1 MSYTIDKSKPVLVT
15 GATGYVAGVLIK
27 ELLDEGLTVHATVRD
42 ASKKHRFQYL
52 QDVADKSPGTIK
64 FFSADLLK
72 QGSFKEAMQGC
83 SVVFHTASPFFFGG
97 KVDPLTDLVEPAV
110 MGTENVLNEATN
122 TPTVKRVVVTSS
134 VAAIYADATDT
145 KLTKNGALTE
155 EYWNRKSSL
164 DKGPYSLSKTLAE
177 QKAWVIAGTQTQWT
191 LNTINPSFVMG
202 PGLKYHESSESYKT
216 FIMIAGGKLKS
227 AAPGMAVGVVDVRDV
242 AHAHVVAGFKKE
254 ATGRHILNGTNT
266 SIFEVTQT
274 LLPKYKEYPLPTK
287 KVPFFLIYLVGPYI
301 MSGMTRESIR
311 NNFDVEINFDNS
323 KSKKDLGIEYR
334 PIEVTT
340 GDMMEQ
346 LIALDVIKKT
356 K

>member
-1 MSYTIDKSKPVLVT
+1 MSYSVNKSNPVLVT

-42 ASKKHRFQYL
+42 ASKKDRFQYV

-83 SVVFHTASPFFFGG
+83 SVVFHTASPFLVTG
-97 KVDPLTDLVEPAV
+97 KDIDPQTDLVDPAV

-122 TPTVKRVVVTSS
+122 TPTVKRVVLTSS
-134 VAAIYADATDT
+134 CVAVYADPSETQKT
-145 KLTKNGALTE
+145 ENGALTE
-155 EYWNRKSSL
+155 ENWNRKSSL
-164 DKGPYSLSKTLAE
+164 DYGPYSYSKTLAE
-177 QKAWVIAGTQTQWT
+177 QKAWVIAGTQSQWT

-202 PGLKYHESSESYKT
+202 PGLKYHESSESYKI
-216 FIMIAGGKLKS
+216 FITIAGGELKS
-227 AAPGMAVGVVDVRDV
+227 ACPGLSTGIVDVRDV

-266 SIFEVTQT
+266 SFFGIAEA
-274 LLPKYKEYPLPTK
+274 LLPKYKDYPVPTFK
-287 KVPFFLIYLVGPYI
+287 APFLILYMVGPYI
-301 MSGMTRESIR
+301 GTLTRNFIW
-311 NNFDVEINFDNS
+311 NNMDVEINLDNT
-323 KSKKDLGIEYR
+323 KSKKELGIEYR
-334 PIEVTT
+334 SLQETV

-346 LIALDVIKKT
+346 LIAEGVVNKSK
-356 K
+356 